1 MIDVYGGG
9 GRFSCLTLIYGIL
22 YAWWMVIVKFNILYL
37 HNIIISLISFW
48 RRSSLSRITVPF
60 LPGCTRRTFRFVQV
74 VNWYTRTTS
83 AARIVI
89 APSRR
94 SLGSSFSIQ
103 LCPGLSLIFSIRF
116 WYLYSFW
123 CWGWLRSGWRN
134 IGRREWRQFGRCS
147 FWQEFLFSPTRCW
160 MRCRRRLGFWFFW
173 WLIRMPSWSCLPW
186 DGGLWI
192 YSFLLWLS
200 LFWFWLDRRRVW
212 CWKRVLLFR
221 RLFSFCGLASF
232 LLSVFSCA
240 LNLCWFPYG
249 LWLN

>member
-9 GRFSCLTLIYGIL
+9 GRFSCLTLIDGIL

-74 VNWYTRTTS
+74 VNWYTRTIS

-160 MRCRRRLGFWFFW
+160 RRCRRRRGFWFCG
-173 WLIRMPSWSCLPW
+173 WLLLRPSWSYLPSVW
-186 DGGLWI
+186 GLWI
-192 YSFLLWLS
+192 CSCLRGLWLCGCG
-200 LFWFWLDRRRVW
+200 LRRRRVW
-212 CWKRVLLFR
+212 CSRVAWPFR
-221 RLFSFCGLASF
+221 RLSFFCGLAF
-232 LLSVFSCA
+232 FRRLVCACA
-240 LNLCWFPYG
+240 LNLCWYPFTM
-249 LWLN
+249 W